1 MVLSVFR
8 VSICSQRSSFLIMTF
23 MWSYL
28 SENEEA
34 TETLGRTLAGLLVP
48 VTVVALVG
56 SLGAGK
62 TRFVQVIA
70 TSLDVPR
77 RMISS
82 PTFVLINEYSG
93 RLPIYHFDSYRLQDP
108 REFLD
113 LGIEEY
119 FEGQG
124 ICLIEWADRVREYLP
139 EIRVEIHIDI
149 LSMTARRFTCSARG
163 EEPEIILDKLRFEM
177 EQHRVSEPTDR
188 EGHPLE

>member
-1 MVLSVFR
+1 
-8 VSICSQRSSFLIMTF
+8 

-48 VTVVALVG
+48 GTVVALIG

-62 TRFVQVIA
+62 TRFVQAIA

-139 EIRVEIHIDI
+139 ETRVEVHIDI

-163 EEPEIILDKLRFEM
+163 AEPEMILDKLRFEM

-188 EGHPLE
+188 EEHPLE

>member
-48 VTVVALVG
+48 GTVVALVG

-62 TRFVQVIA
+62 TRFVQAIA

-163 EEPEIILDKLRFEM
+163 AEPEEILDKLRFEM
-177 EQHRVSEPTDR
+177 EQYRVNELTDR

>member
-1 MVLSVFR
+1 
-8 VSICSQRSSFLIMTF
+8 

-34 TETLGRTLAGLLVP
+34 TETLGRTLARLLVP
-48 VTVVALVG
+48 GTVVALVG

-62 TRFVQVIA
+62 TSFVQSFA

-139 EIRVEIHIDI
+139 ETRVEVHIDI
-149 LSMTARRFTCSARG
+149 LGMTARRFTCSARG
-163 EEPEIILDKLRFEM
+163 SEPEEILEKLRFEM
-177 EQHRVSEPTDR
+177 EQYRVSEPTDR
-188 EGHPLE
+188 EGHPFE